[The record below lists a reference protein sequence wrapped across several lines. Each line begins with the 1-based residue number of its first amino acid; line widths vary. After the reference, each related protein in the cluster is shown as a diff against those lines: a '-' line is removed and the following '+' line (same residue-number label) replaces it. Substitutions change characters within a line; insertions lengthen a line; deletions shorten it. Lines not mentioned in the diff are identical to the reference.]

1 MNRNEH
7 SLSIVCRIS
16 PHFDLRACGFVIC
29 HSMNSAGKAFEQW
42 DERYRAEEYFY
53 GTEPNDFLKS
63 QVDRLLPG
71 ASVLCLA
78 EGEGRNAV
86 FLAKQGFSVTAVD
99 GSAQGFVK
107 LQKLAAQAG
116 VNVRTVVKDLAHF
129 DMGQRQWDAIVSIWC
144 HLPQPLRAEIHRRV
158 VVALKPGGFFIL
170 EAYTPR
176 QLQFKTGGP
185 PNATMLMT
193 RDLLRTELAGLEIQI
208 AQEVQREIHEGK
220 GHNGKSAVVQ
230 FVARKPRL

>member
-1 MNRNEH
+1 MQ
-7 SLSIVCRIS
+7 ST
-16 PHFDLRACGFVIC
+16 
-29 HSMNSAGKAFEQW
+29 GKAFEQW
-42 DERYRAEEYFY
+42 DERYRSEEYFY

-63 QVDRLLPG
+63 QAHRLLPG

-86 FLAKQGFSVTAVD
+86 YLAKQGFAVTAVD

-107 LQKLAAQAG
+107 LQKLAAKAG
-116 VNVRTVVKDLAHF
+116 VNVRTIVKDLAHF
-129 DMGQRQWDAIVSIWC
+129 DMGHRQWDAIISIWC

-176 QLQFKTGGP
+176 QLQYKTGGP
-185 PNATMLMT
+185 PNATMMMT
-193 RDLLRTELAGLEIQI
+193 RDLLKTELAGLDVEI
-208 AQEVQREIHEGK
+208 AQELEREIHEGK

-230 FVARKPRL
+230 FVARKPRQR

>member
-1 MNRNEH
+1 M
-7 SLSIVCRIS
+7 
-16 PHFDLRACGFVIC
+16 GC

-42 DERYRAEEYFY
+42 DERYQSEQYFY

-63 QVDRLLPG
+63 QTHRLLPG

-116 VNVRTVVKDLAHF
+116 VNVRTVIKDLAHF
-129 DMGQRQWDAIVSIWC
+129 DMGQRQYDAIVSIWC

-176 QLQFKTGGP
+176 QLQYKTGGP
-185 PNATMLMT
+185 PNAAMLMT
-193 RDLLRTELAGLEIQI
+193 RDLLRTELAGLQVEI
-208 AQEVQREIHEGK
+208 AQELDREIHEGK
-220 GHNGKSAVVQ
+220 GHNGRSAVVQ
-230 FVARKPRL
+230 FVARKPRR